1 MIEHLVFSGGAIVG
15 FTYLG
20 MLKYLTFHKEIDMS
34 KMKSFRGTSIG
45 GIIATLLAMKYS
57 CTDIEEYA
65 VNLNWL
71 SIFDFNI
78 STLIDALRVGG
89 VFNKT
94 TVIKLIKPFFLGK
107 DFSIDIT
114 LQELY
119 EYNPVDLYLY
129 STNLTDF
136 TLTEFSHKTHPSM
149 TVMDALYASCAIPVV
164 FCPLQY
170 ENKVYIDGA
179 IFLNYPLQPC
189 IDEVGD
195 VNTIMGFLSSYDL
208 MDTGEN
214 SSDKHLETAQS
225 KYMLLEYLYD
235 FVMKIWKRISYD
247 KLNRIDPSP
256 QQFCAKCSMSY
267 DEMVNCMKY
276 KENRERMILLGVGI
290 AADIVEGKMKTT
302 TTETTS
308 SINSESSTDDQLSV

>member
-45 GIIATLLAMKYS
+45 CIIATLLAMKYS
-57 CTDIEEYA
+57 CTDIEDYA

-71 SIFDFNI
+71 TMFDFNI
-78 STLIDALRVGG
+78 STLIEALRVGG

-94 TVIKLIKPFFLGK
+94 TIIKLIKPFFLGK

-149 TVMDALYASCAIPVV
+149 TVIDALYASCAIPVV

-189 IDEVGD
+189 IDEVED

-208 MDTGEN
+208 MDTGSN
-214 SSDKHLETAQS
+214 SSNKHLEPGQS

-235 FVMKIWKRISYD
+235 FFMKIWKRISYD
-247 KLNRIDPSP
+247 KLTCRDPSP

-290 AADIVEGKMKTT
+290 AADIVEGKMKRI

-308 SINSESSTDDQLSV
+308 SINSDSSIDEQLSL

>member
-15 FTYLG
+15 FIYLG

-57 CTDIEEYA
+57 CTDIEDYA

-78 STLIDALRVGG
+78 STLIEALRVGG

-129 STNLTDF
+129 ATNLTDF

-164 FCPLQY
+164 FCPLQH

-195 VNTIMGFLSSYDL
+195 VNTIIGFLSSYDL
-208 MDTGEN
+208 MDTGAK
-214 SSDKHLETAQS
+214 SSNKHLETGQS

-235 FVMKIWKRISYD
+235 FFMKIWKHISYD
-247 KLNRIDPSP
+247 KLNRIEPSP

-290 AADIVEGKMKTT
+290 AADIVEGKMKRT

-308 SINSESSTDDQLSV
+308 SINSDSSTDDQISV